1 MRESI
6 EKAFPRT
13 LENSCLEIISS
24 PQFEVIDKEV
34 SRCIWQDGHSES
46 GHLWVNNM
54 SQKDIH
60 FLAIDKCLFFDKDND
75 PSRCDCALFDENRI
89 CFVEIKVT
97 NPTKRSVRRAKAI
110 QQLAKTINLFRNSKV
125 NCNSVEA
132 YICFSNKFPK
142 NSSVDLNKKLEFE
155 LECGA
160 VLKETNQIEF

>member
-6 EKAFPRT
+6 ERAFSRT

-24 PQFEVIDKEV
+24 QQFEIIDKEV

-54 SQKDIH
+54 SLKDIH

-89 CFVEIKVT
+89 CFVEIKEASAS
-97 NPTKRSVRRAKAI
+97 NRSKRRAKAVE
-110 QQLAKTINLFRNSKV
+110 QLANTINLFRELG
-125 NCNSVEA
+125 VESEQFDA
-132 YICFSNKFPK
+132 LICFSTFQAYPK
-142 NSSVDLNKKLEFE
+142 RRDLSRE
-155 LECGA
+155 
-160 VLKETNQIEF
+160 IEFLNACGGFLYEGNLEEF